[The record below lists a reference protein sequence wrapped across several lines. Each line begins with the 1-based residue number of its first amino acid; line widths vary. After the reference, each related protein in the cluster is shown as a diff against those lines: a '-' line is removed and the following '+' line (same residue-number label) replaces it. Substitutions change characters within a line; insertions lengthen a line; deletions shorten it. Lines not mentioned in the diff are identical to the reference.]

1 MTQPDLAVSEEQH
14 LGCNNEHNLNQ
25 LKQTW
30 GFIIRIFGISHRK
43 VTKSR
48 QENGRDEPRL
58 QDKNQILEPS
68 QDAHDLASVV
78 ASHFSHCSYASSCG
92 RKHSHWHHSHL
103 WTKASVVKIIQT
115 NKRVLAFQKLPNW
128 KDKTCNDFYH
138 QWQIHVQVHIGWT
151 GINKEQGHFSG
162 SRSTKKHTHIKA

>member
-1 MTQPDLAVSEEQH
+1 MIQSDLAVSEEQH

-43 VTKSR
+43 KSNKSR

-68 QDAHDLASVV
+68 QDAHDLASMV

-92 RKHSHWHHSHL
+92 REHSH
-103 WTKASVVKIIQT
+103 
-115 NKRVLAFQKLPNW
+115 
-128 KDKTCNDFYH
+128 
-138 QWQIHVQVHIGWT
+138 
-151 GINKEQGHFSG
+151 
-162 SRSTKKHTHIKA
+162 